1 MKKKDITY
9 YWSDRSLLITLGNR
23 TDSRVRALYIV
34 EFVFTSCMAT
44 IFMLQAMPLA
54 HNPFHMVACVGAS
67 ALYLLAAYRFL
78 SRIFFDER
86 LLLDQRSLTI
96 IRKTFFGKQIRKY
109 EWSEIGA
116 LHYEGKP
123 KKTDHPLKGHTFDY
137 LGFDTQEHL
146 IQSLHHNGN
155 LYFDTYEG
163 RIHFAT
169 GVYSWNAE
177 EMVQLMKLYIGSSL
191 QLGPEWKEMLQE
203 QGYDD

>member
-1 MKKKDITY
+1 MKKNEITY
-9 YWSDRSLLITLGNR
+9 YWGDRSLLIRLGNR
-23 TDSRVRALYIV
+23 TDKRVRALYIA
-34 EFVFTSCMAT
+34 ELIFTGCMAT
-44 IFMLQAMPLA
+44 IFMLQAMPLR
-54 HNPFHMVACVGAS
+54 HSTVHIVACVGAS
-67 ALYLLAAYRFL
+67 AIFMLAAYRFL
-78 SRIFFDER
+78 SRIFYDEQ

-96 IRKTFFGKQIRKY
+96 IRKTFFGKNIRKY
-109 EWSEIGA
+109 DWREIGA

-123 KKTDHPLKGHTFDY
+123 KKADHPLKGHSFDY
-137 LGFDTQEHL
+137 LGFDTQDHL

-155 LYFDTYEG
+155 MYFDSYEG
-163 RIHFAT
+163 RVYFAS